1 MMSIKSRDKKSEQI
15 MENAHSINLN
25 NLKNISNDYILL
37 NETEIYEF
45 IKDMDDFVG
54 LINDSLRIFKKYFP
68 NAKYYLAL
76 EEDCECSDLDDIVA
90 YIVNKDGTF
99 DENYKTGEILFKDL
113 LKLKNIYPDAW
124 LKFDY
129 IVEDDDEY
137 YELWIKGIIDNY

>member
-37 NETEIYEF
+37 NESGIYEF
-45 IKDMDDFVG
+45 IKDIDDFVG
-54 LINDSLRIFKKYFP
+54 LINDSLGIFKKYFP

-90 YIVNKDGTF
+90 YIVNKDGSF
-99 DENYKTGEILFKDL
+99 DENYETGEILFKDL
-113 LKLKNIYPDAW
+113 LKLKDTYPDEW

-137 YELWIKGIIDNY
+137 YELWRRGMIDNY